1 LLAALLPSRS
11 QRRPRRNPAASRAVL
26 GGESLVSDVN
36 PRLRCGY
43 PLAHSAVPGAI
54 RRKSPPRT
62 AARASL
68 KFQRLKSRK
77 NFWDA
82 YRSFRDQFDLSK
94 LAIEPEVFAGV
105 RDKSP
110 GREVNL

>member
-1 LLAALLPSRS
+1 LRSILARRATALPLTAPS
-11 QRRPRRNPAASRAVL
+11 
-26 GGESLVSDVN
+26 
-36 PRLRCGY
+36 
-43 PLAHSAVPGAI
+43 SAQSG
-54 RRKSPPRT
+54 RKSPPGT

>member
-1 LLAALLPSRS
+1 VVPNPCS
-11 QRRPRRNPAASRAVL
+11 PRCCP
-26 GGESLVSDVN
+26 
-36 PRLRCGY
+36 P
-43 PLAHSAVPGAI
+43 AHSAVLGAI